1 MTAAIR
7 IPFTPDQLPQQR
19 LVEVV
24 CPPAAPEAFDP
35 RVCLFCVP
43 QDILPKRRPRR
54 MTYLGMVEWAWSPMS
69 SRIEAYF
76 LNATRRHWVLWTR
89 NPAPDDTDTAWQVA
103 AYAPRRGVLA
113 REAAHH
119 LVVERWRAE
128 ACERFLD
135 HFHWVADEGELT
147 VAEWMAI
154 GRAVWSQEGA
164 LAETAPLPT
173 STRGVV

>member
-1 MTAAIR
+1 MTAR
-7 IPFTPDQLPQQR
+7 PKIPLRPDQLPQQR
-19 LVEVV
+19 LAEVV
-24 CPPAAPEAFDP
+24 GLPAAPASFDP
-35 RVCLFCVP
+35 TVCLFWMP
-43 QDILPKRRPRR
+43 WDILPRRRPPR

-76 LNATRRHWVLWTR
+76 LHRGRRHWVLWIQD
-89 NPAPDDTDTAWQVA
+89 PSPTDAGTAWQVA
-103 AYAPRRGVLA
+103 SYAPRHGVTA

-135 HFHWVADEGELT
+135 HFHWVADEGNLA
-147 VAEWMAI
+147 VADWMAI
-154 GRAVWSQEGA
+154 GRTVWSQESA

-173 STRGVV
+173 SARGVA